1 MAKKARDFFQ
11 SLAELMKGYLT
22 NAEEETKEVPGKKT
36 KKYKKKINEKASK
49 KASKKQPAKKP
60 ERDPD
65 APKKPLPAFLQF
77 SNNRRREMKEKSVS
91 MSRACHCRF
100 GAK

>member
-22 NAEEETKEVPGKKT
+22 NADEDVKPSRKT
-36 KKYKKKINEKASK
+36 KKSKKKAAEKASK
-49 KASKKQPAKKP
+49 KSSKAQPSKKP

-77 SNNRRREMKEKSVS
+77 SNSRRREMKEKNVS
-91 MSRACHCRF
+91 KPVTAPDRF